1 MRKVL
6 REALNESRRCPQRRK
21 PRALRSTFGAP
32 EAVPVIRQKLKT
44 CGMAEAVRITGHRRK
59 IFGAGFASAMVAL
72 CVLGGCKKHE
82 GPQASIQGGL
92 FPVTLQTDWYPQPE
106 HGGFYDALLKGYYKD
121 EGLDVTIVPGGPFVV
136 GDKQVA
142 SGAATFAM
150 SSSDAVLVADSRG
163 LPLVAV
169 AATLQ
174 RDPQGVMV
182 HEDSPV
188 HSFADL
194 NGRTVAVKPGSIWW
208 EYLVKKFNLD
218 KVREIP
224 ATYSV
229 ANFLQDPQYIQQAFV
244 TSEPYFAKKGGAAV
258 RTLQV
263 SDTGYSPYRVYM
275 TSQEFLK
282 EHSDVVA
289 KFVRASTK
297 GWRDYIADPS
307 VANSEIQRLNPAMNK
322 DQMEFSAKTLKD
334 MKFETGDGPEG
345 DQLGRF
351 TPERWATMYQQ
362 LVDLKVI
369 TEPIDPKTAYTMQ
382 FLPK

>member
-1 MRKVL
+1 MRKVF
-6 REALNESRRCPQRRK
+6 R
-21 PRALRSTFGAP
+21 
-32 EAVPVIRQKLKT
+32 PVLVAAT
-44 CGMAEAVRITGHRRK
+44 
-59 IFGAGFASAMVAL
+59 VAL
-72 CVLGGCKKHE
+72 LLLTGCKKHD
-82 GPQASIQGGL
+82 GAQALTPGGL

-106 HGGFYDALLKGYYKD
+106 HGGFYEALLKGYYKD

-142 SGAATFAM
+142 GGAAQFAM
-150 SSSDAVLVADSRG
+150 SSSDAVLVSVSRG

-169 AATLQ
+169 AATMQ

-182 HEDSPV
+182 HAESPV
-188 HSFADL
+188 QSFADL
-194 NGRTVAVKPGSIWW
+194 NGRAIAVKPGSIWFQ
-208 EYLVKKFNLD
+208 YLVKKFNLD

-229 ANFLQDPQYIQQAFV
+229 ANFLQDPGYIQQAFV
-244 TSEPYFAKKGGAAV
+244 TSEPFFAEKAGAKV
-258 RTLQV
+258 RTMLV

-275 TSQEFLK
+275 TSQDLLK
-282 EHSDVVA
+282 EHPEVVA

-307 VANSEIQRLNPAMNK
+307 VANKEIGRLNPAMNAEWT
-322 DQMEFSAKTLKD
+322 EFSARTLKE
-334 MKFETGDGPEG
+334 MKFETGDGPDG

-351 TPERWATMYQQ
+351 TEQRWATMYQQ

-382 FLPK
+382 FLPR

>member
-1 MRKVL
+1 MRKVF
-6 REALNESRRCPQRRK
+6 R
-21 PRALRSTFGAP
+21 
-32 EAVPVIRQKLKT
+32 PVFI
-44 CGMAEAVRITGHRRK
+44 
-59 IFGAGFASAMVAL
+59 ASVISMCLA
-72 CVLGGCKKHE
+72 GGCKRHE
-82 GPQASIQGGL
+82 APQTGL

-106 HGGFYDALLKGYYKD
+106 HGGFYEALLKGYYKD

-142 SGAATFAM
+142 GGGAVFAM
-150 SSSDAVLVADSRG
+150 SSSDAVLVSVSHG

-174 RDPQGVMV
+174 RDPQGIMV
-182 HEDSPV
+182 HAGSPV

-194 NGRTVAVKPGSIWW
+194 NGHTVAVKPGSAWFQ
-208 EYLVKKFNLD
+208 YVVKKFNLSN
-218 KVREIP
+218 VQEIP
-224 ATYSV
+224 ATFSV
-229 ANFLQDPQYIQQAFV
+229 ANFLQDPDYIQQAFV
-244 TSEPYFAKKGGAAV
+244 TSEPFFAEKAGVKV

-263 SDTGYSPYRVYM
+263 SDTGYNPYRVYF
-275 TSQEFLK
+275 TSQDFVK
-282 EHSDVVA
+282 EHPEVVA

-307 VANSEIQRLNPAMNK
+307 VANNEIRRLNPAMSAEW
-322 DQMEFSAKTLKD
+322 MEFSARTLKE
-334 MKFETGDGPEG
+334 MKFETGNGPDG

-351 TPERWATMYQQ
+351 TEERWTTMYQQ
-362 LVDLKVI
+362 LVDLKLI

>member
-6 REALNESRRCPQRRK
+6 RPVLLIGVA
-21 PRALRSTFGAP
+21 
-32 EAVPVIRQKLKT
+32 AVSL
-44 CGMAEAVRITGHRRK
+44 MA
-59 IFGAGFASAMVAL
+59 
-72 CVLGGCKKHE
+72 GCKKHE
-82 GPQASIQGGL
+82 GPQTGL

-142 SGAATFAM
+142 SGGATFAM
-150 SSSDAVLVADSRG
+150 SSSDAVLVANSRG
-163 LPLVAV
+163 LPLMAV

-174 RDPQGVMV
+174 RDPQCLMV
-182 HEDSPV
+182 HADSPV

-194 NGRTVAVKPGSIWW
+194 NGRTVAVKPGSAWL
-208 EYLVKKFNLD
+208 EYVVKKFNLD
-218 KVREIP
+218 KLREIP

-229 ANFLQDPQYIQQAFV
+229 ANFLQDPNYIQQAFV
-244 TSEPYFAKKGGAAV
+244 TSEPFFARKAGVQV
-258 RTLQV
+258 RTLLV

-275 TSQEFLK
+275 TSQDFVK
-282 EHSDVVA
+282 EHPDVVA

-307 VANSEIQRLNPAMNK
+307 VANAEISRLNPAMSV
-322 DQMEFSAKTLKD
+322 DLMEFSTKTLKE
-334 MKFETGDGPEG
+334 MKFETGDGPDG

-351 TPERWATMYQQ
+351 TEERWAKMYQQ